1 MLPFNDL
8 IQHLDLVEIQFQ
20 ERAFTWSNMQNDP
33 LLEKLDWVFTS
44 TPWTLTFLNKK
55 MVPLSRPISDHI
67 PYVV

>member
-44 TPWTLTFLNKK
+44 TP
-55 MVPLSRPISDHI
+55 
-67 PYVV
+67 